1 MDQLGLGIY
10 YMGSFTPRLNVLI
23 RMVLVAGLVWFSVLL
38 ATCGPAPNSESAI
51 SQLDRGLSGDPE
63 TLDPH
68 RSTSNQALSI
78 LRDIGEGLVSH
89 KADGTLEPGVAHRW
103 EESDDHL
110 TLTFF
115 LRPEARWSDGSDVI
129 ASDFVFSFQRL
140 VDPVTAAPYAEFV
153 SAIVNAA
160 EIVRGDLSPDELG
173 VIAVDRLTIEIQLHT
188 PTPHFLEILAHPST
202 FPTNKTAFLVSGEK
216 LFTPEKSVS
225 NGAYV
230 LDERVVGS
238 SITLRRNSLYWND
251 RSTSIDMVTYH
262 VVDQDVEYDRYRAG
276 ELDITANVPVSIF
289 SLIRK
294 ERSSELRVAPYLGIY
309 YYGFNLTKPPFAN
322 NQKLRQALSIA
333 IDRQVLVEK
342 ITGRGE
348 IPAYT
353 WVPPGVNNYGL
364 ENSEFENM
372 EREDREAL
380 ARQLF
385 REAGYDSGDELD
397 FELRYNTSNG
407 HRRIALAIQGMWR
420 DVLGIEVKLANE
432 EFAVFISSVQNKQDT
447 QVFRMSW
454 TGDYNDALSFLQILK
469 SDNPSNLTAYS
480 NSAYD
485 DLLEQAER
493 EADPIVRRHQLER
506 AEQLAMANY
515 PVIPLYFYVSNHL
528 IHKSITGWE
537 DNVMDVHLTKHLS
550 MSTRKN

>member
-1 MDQLGLGIY
+1 MGI
-10 YMGSFTPRLNVLI
+10 FTQRLSVPI
-23 RMVLVAGLVWFSVLL
+23 RMIFVAGLMWFSVLL
-38 ATCGPAPNSESAI
+38 VACGPVPSSDSAI
-51 SQLDRGLSGDPE
+51 SLLNRGLSGEPE

-68 RSTSNQALSI
+68 RSTSNQAVSV
-78 LRDIGEGLVSH
+78 LRDIGEGLISH

-115 LRPEARWSDGSDVI
+115 LRPEARWSDGSNVI

-140 VDPVTAAPYAEFV
+140 VDPRTAAPYAEFV

-160 EIVRGDLSPDELG
+160 EIVRGELRPDELG
-173 VIAVDRLTIEIQLHT
+173 IVKIDRLTLEIQLHT
-188 PTPHFLEILAHPST
+188 ATPHFLEMLAHPST
-202 FPTNKTAFLVSGEK
+202 YPINQTAFLASGERV
-216 LFTPEKSVS
+216 FTPEKSVS

-230 LDERVVGS
+230 LDERVIGS
-238 SITLRRNSLYWND
+238 SITLRRNSLFWD
-251 RSTSIDMVTYH
+251 DESTSIDKVTYH

-276 ELDITANVPVSIF
+276 ELDITANVPESIF

-294 ERSSELRVAPYLGIY
+294 ERPSELRVAPYLGIY
-309 YYGFNLTKPPFAN
+309 YYGFNLTKFPFADN
-322 NQKLRQALSIA
+322 RKLRQALSIA

-353 WVPPGVNNYGL
+353 WVPPGVNKYGF
-364 ENSEFENM
+364 ENSEFTKL

-385 REAGYDSGDELD
+385 KDAGYNSGDQLD
-397 FELRYNTSNG
+397 LELRYNTSNA

-420 DVLGIEVKLANE
+420 DVLGIEVRLANE
-432 EFAVFISSVQNKQDT
+432 EFAVFISSIRNKQDT
-447 QVFRMSW
+447 QIFRLSW

-480 NSAYD
+480 NSAFD
-485 DLLEQAER
+485 DLLALAER

-506 AEQLAMANY
+506 AERLAMADF
-515 PVIPLYFYVSNHL
+515 PVIPLYFYVSKHL
-528 IHKSITGWE
+528 IDQSITGWE

-550 MSTRKN
+550 IRSSRN